1 MALAAK
7 KHLPYMKIKT
17 LCTVFFLSQM
27 LFSLSAQNNS
37 KPLRVG
43 VVGLTHAHVHG
54 ILNRPKGNDIEIVGI
69 AEPNRDLAARY
80 AKQYKFDLG
89 MVYNTIEEMVEK
101 TKPEA
106 VTDFSSIFNH
116 LNTVEYCAPRGI
128 HVMVEKPLAANWKHA
143 QKMVALAK
151 KHQIQL
157 LTNYE
162 TTWYGSNA
170 KAYDLIHTQNKIG
183 QIRKMVFH
191 HGHPGPIEIGCNP
204 EFLAFLTDPVLDG
217 GGALT
222 DFGCYGANLSTWFL
236 KGETPKTVFCSVRH
250 IKPNLYPK
258 VEDEATIVLDYANTQ
273 VIIQASWN
281 WPYSRKDMEVYGQS
295 GVLECLNG
303 KDMLLGAKLEDR
315 GTPLVAEALPVG
327 KNDPFA
333 YFEGVVRGRIA
344 LQPFELSALDNN
356 RMVVQILEAAK
367 HSAATGTVVNWKK
380 FFKE

>member
-1 MALAAK
+1 
-7 KHLPYMKIKT
+7 MKIKT
-17 LCTVFFLSQM
+17 LCTVFFLAQM
-27 LFSLSAQNNS
+27 LFSLAAQNNS

-89 MVYNTIEEMVEK
+89 MVYNTIAEMVEK

-151 KHQIQL
+151 KHQIHL

-315 GTPLVAEALPVG
+315 GTPLVAEALPAG

-356 RMVVQILEAAK
+356 RMVVQTLEAAK